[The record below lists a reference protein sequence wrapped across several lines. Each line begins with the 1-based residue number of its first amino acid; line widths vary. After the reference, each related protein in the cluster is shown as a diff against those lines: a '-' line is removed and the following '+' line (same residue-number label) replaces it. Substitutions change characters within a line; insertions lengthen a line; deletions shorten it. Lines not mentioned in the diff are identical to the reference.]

1 MPGNFLLVQ
10 KEIAAGARE
19 EHMAF
24 AVHSFCSN
32 ICRTPAPTIVLQLH
46 PVFKKRKR
54 KLTLD
59 LKEKHIFGA
68 AYEHAVEI

>member
-1 MPGNFLLVQ
+1 
-10 KEIAAGARE
+10 
-19 EHMAF
+19 MAF